1 MYASMIL
8 IEQKVDALGL
18 IGSMAVSIKE
28 KKHVC
33 FYEKNKKEIFCLLAD
48 IDKINLFAFDR
59 KVSPT
64 IFLSGPK
71 EEKQVVTILTET
83 IWLVASFFF
92 F

>member
-1 MYASMIL
+1 MY
-8 IEQKVDALGL
+8 VF
-18 IGSMAVSIKE
+18 IK
-28 KKHVC
+28 
-33 FYEKNKKEIFCLLAD
+33 KNKKEIFCLLAD

-83 IWLVASFFF
+83 MWLVASFFF

>member
-33 FYEKNKKEIFCLLAD
+33 FYEKK
-48 IDKINLFAFDR
+48 
-59 KVSPT
+59 
-64 IFLSGPK
+64 
-71 EEKQVVTILTET
+71 
-83 IWLVASFFF
+83 
-92 F
+92 